1 MDEKK
6 LIKKQLIKGIILNF
20 IAFTLI
26 FTVFAFTIFTTL
38 KIFIYQSSNE
48 ELIKEQQKYLVQKN
62 HAINK
67 INIGK
72 NPIMQNEI
80 KDMQNPR
87 IIKVEWNENG
97 KILNQNLIG
106 DFYENYL
113 SEIGLNKNNLNTIYE
128 LNINNEYT
136 YRTLIFEST
145 NTDGEKIYIQLL
157 INVNSESEI
166 LESFL
171 KLLSIGTII
180 TIILSIIASYVLSKK
195 SMEPIVNSMEK
206 HTEFVQNASHELR
219 TPLTIIQAKQEL
231 LLQEPEAKI
240 LDKAEEIRLTLNE
253 TKRLTKLTKD
263 LMVLARSDSNTMN
276 IQREK
281 IDIDNMIKEITKPY
295 IEIAEM
301 QEKQIELN
309 LDFKEN
315 IWLDRNK
322 IHQLLVILLDNAIK
336 YTESLDKIEIKTEAR
351 EGKCIIEIKDTG
363 IGISK
368 EGLEHIF
375 ERFYR
380 EDKARTRENGGSGLG
395 LAIAECIVTAHK
407 GTIKATQNN
416 PKGTIF
422 TIKLPR

>member
-1 MDEKK
+1 MNEKK
-6 LIKKQLIKGIILNF
+6 LIKKQLIKGIVLNF

-38 KIFIYQSSNE
+38 KIFIYQSSNQ

-62 HAINK
+62 HVINK

-72 NPIMQNEI
+72 SPIMQNEI

-87 IIKVEWNENG
+87 VIKVEWNENG

-145 NTDGEKIYIQLL
+145 NNDGEKIYIQLL
-157 INVNSESEI
+157 INVNLESEI

-195 SMEPIVNSMEK
+195 SMEPIVKSMER

-253 TKRLTKLTKD
+253 TKRITKLTKD
-263 LMVLARSDSNTMN
+263 LMILARSDSNTMN

-281 IDIDNMIKEITKPY
+281 INIDNMIKEIIKPY
-295 IEIAEM
+295 MEIAEM
-301 QEKQIELN
+301 QEKRIELK

-322 IHQLLVILLDNAIK
+322 IHQLFVILLDNAIK
-336 YTESLDKIEIKTEAR
+336 YTEKHDKIEIITQSK
-351 EGKCIIEIKDTG
+351 EGKCIIKIKDTG

-395 LAIAECIVTAHK
+395 LAIAECIVRAHK
-407 GTIKATQNN
+407 GEIKATQNN